1 MHLGALRSTAALKS
15 TTGHQLYSMLS
26 CISACVEHEAVET
39 AVHHDVYNIVNR
51 LRQTGTL
58 AAECEVCLRR
68 QLRQQQKRLHH
79 LQMLQLMLSWT
90 HGSCGSRS
98 VIAKQ
103 MPSGPSAG
111 SLVCCPIYTNTRH
124 LDNTLACSEA
134 SACQWDVAKT
144 RPRAFNKWR
153 AQAPR
158 QGSLQGLEYA

>member
-1 MHLGALRSTAALKS
+1 
-15 TTGHQLYSMLS
+15 MLS
-26 CISACVEHEAVET
+26 CITACVEHEAVET

-98 VIAKQ
+98 SHSQANAFWAQCWQLGLLPDLHKHKASRQHSCMQRGVSLPMGRCQDTATGVQQ
-103 MPSGPSAG
+103 MARTSS
-111 SLVCCPIYTNTRH
+111 
-124 LDNTLACSEA
+124 
-134 SACQWDVAKT
+134 
-144 RPRAFNKWR
+144 
-153 AQAPR
+153 
-158 QGSLQGLEYA
+158 